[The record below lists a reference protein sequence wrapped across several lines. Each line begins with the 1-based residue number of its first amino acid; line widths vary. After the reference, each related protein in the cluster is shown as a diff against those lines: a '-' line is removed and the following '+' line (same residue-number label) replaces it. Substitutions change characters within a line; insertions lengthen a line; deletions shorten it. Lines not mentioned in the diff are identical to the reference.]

1 MYPDQGVRL
10 ITFDGRIL
18 PVICVILVTS
28 AFTGCLDG
36 DEDGDEWKPN
46 WQMPAY
52 IGFDV
57 FDYDGSTGS
66 WTMRLVLASDEF
78 YVTQRTGDLTL
89 AMFDEDLKEVYN
101 QTWTVKAK
109 HFTIE
114 VSEGQVRVWDT
125 WYDIVVGDGD
135 IFHGAPVIEDPE
147 YHWDVLARFAFEGKT
162 LVSERRW
169 LPPDM
174 VHVYGVTLDPV
185 DNEYDVTVRL
195 SEESDLHVYS
205 TKASGFLTLT
215 LTDGIGTKMYHH
227 RHRVDAGAFT
237 IEVPPTKLEGF
248 DRTLRAELAL
258 TIPMEDIEESG
269 DTFSPYHGRMFVNVT
284 FEGTGFIMSATDH
297 TPPYLLTDID
307 IPEHLIRPKV
317 STPPV
322 AAATHP
328 DSCISGEVMTFDAS
342 ISSDPENDIVLY
354 KWDWDDPTHDN
365 QTYSPVINH
374 TMHKEGE
381 HNIVLTVVDSGGNEN
396 STVLHVVV
404 GPAFVVTF
412 LEVGLIEEPGS
423 MYNHTFIRLTI
434 QNMASEARQRP
445 GSPDFEIRDS
455 RYSSYNRVDMDGDVP
470 YEFQA
475 SQTVEVTVYYVKH
488 GPGDAPL
495 PIDPAS
501 MRVWGNVYPPEW
513 LDIPEEVRP

>member
-1 MYPDQGVRL
+1 M
-10 ITFDGRIL
+10 
-18 PVICVILVTS
+18 ILVTS

-36 DEDGDEWKPN
+36 DEDEDEWKPN
-46 WQMPAY
+46 WQMPVY

-66 WTMRLVLASDEF
+66 WTIRLVLASDEF

-125 WYDIVVGDGD
+125 WYDIVVSDD
-135 IFHGAPVIEDPE
+135 AIFQGAPVIEDPK
-147 YHWDVLARFAFEGKT
+147 YHWDVLAWFAFEGKT

-258 TIPMEDIEESG
+258 TIPMEDIKESG
-269 DTFSPYHGRMFVNVT
+269 DTFSPYHGRMFINVT
-284 FEGTGFIMSATDH
+284 FEGTGFIMSETDH

-307 IPEHLIRPKV
+307 IPEHLIRPKE
-317 STPPV
+317 STPPL

-328 DSCISGEVMTFDAS
+328 GSCISGEVMTFDAS

-354 KWDWDDPTHDN
+354 KWDWDDPTYDN

-374 TMHKEGE
+374 TMHREGE

-404 GPAFVVTF
+404 GPAFVFTF
-412 LEVGLIEEPGS
+412 IEVGLIEEPGDHY
-423 MYNHTFIRLTI
+423 YNTFVRLSI
-434 QNMASEARQRP
+434 KSMASEVRQRP
-445 GSPDFEIRDS
+445 GSPDFEIRDE
-455 RYSSYNRVDMDGDVP
+455 RYASYNKIDMDGDVP

-475 SQTVEVTVYYVKH
+475 YQTVEVTVYYSKY
-488 GPGDAPL
+488 GPGGSVAR
-495 PIDPAS
+495 IDPVT

-513 LDIPEEVRP
+513 LDIPEELLT